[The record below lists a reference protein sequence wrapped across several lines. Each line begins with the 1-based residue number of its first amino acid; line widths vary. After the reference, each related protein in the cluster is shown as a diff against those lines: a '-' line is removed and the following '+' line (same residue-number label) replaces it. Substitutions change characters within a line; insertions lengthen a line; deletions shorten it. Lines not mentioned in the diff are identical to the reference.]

1 MTTTV
6 SAMPAPA
13 MMPTTDD
20 AFLGGRL
27 AILQPAT
34 GYRAGL
40 DAVLLAAATPVMAG
54 AKARVL
60 DAGAGV
66 GVVGLA
72 IATRVPDARILGLEI
87 DADLV
92 ALARCNAHRNGLG
105 DRVEMMVADIGRGG
119 ALLHDPARP
128 AGLDPGNFQHVVAN
142 PPFYGEGSGTAPAS
156 SVRRVA
162 HQMPGDGLG
171 RWIALLATAAA
182 TGATLTLIHRADAL
196 DRILAALD
204 GRFGAVRIRPVHPTA
219 DRPAARV
226 LIWAVKGSRAP
237 LTLLPGLVLH
247 DSAGRN
253 LPEIEAI
260 LRHGAPLMG

>member
-1 MTTTV
+1 MN
-6 SAMPAPA
+6 
-13 MMPTTDD
+13 TTDD

-27 AILQPAT
+27 AVLQPAS

-40 DAVLLAAATPVMAG
+40 DAVLLAAATPVLAG
-54 AKARVL
+54 TRARVL

-72 IATRVPDARILGLEI
+72 IAARVPDVRVLGLEI
-87 DADLV
+87 DAELA
-92 ALARCNAHRNGLG
+92 ALARCNAERNGLA
-105 DRVEMMVADIGRGG
+105 DRIEVVVGDIGRGG
-119 ALLHDPARP
+119 ALLHDPVRP
-128 AGLDPGNFQHVVAN
+128 AGLDPGTFQHVVAN

-171 RWIALLATAAA
+171 RWVAALATAAA
-182 TGATLTLIHRADAL
+182 TDATLTLVHRADAL
-196 DRILAALD
+196 DKILAALD
-204 GRFGAVRIRPVHPTA
+204 GRFGAVRIRPIYPSA
-219 DRPAARV
+219 DRPAGRV
-226 LIWAVKGSRAP
+226 LVWAVKASRAP
-237 LTLLPGLVLH
+237 LTVLPGLVLH

-260 LRHGAPLMG
+260 LRHGAPLSG